1 MDYNSI
7 YDKLN
12 ILSIFRAQIYN
23 TNKSIYI
30 RSNFQYCII
39 ARFSPIAG
47 VYDCLKDIVF
57 TKHIIHVPHLYFR
70 AKIDNGIKSIYAQ
83 GKNCYVIKTIISI
96 SAGPPSVLH

>member
-1 MDYNSI
+1 MIQYIINGMYYQFKYNIQTRSI
-7 YDKLN
+7 
-12 ILSIFRAQIYN
+12 SSR
-23 TNKSIYI
+23 
-30 RSNFQYCII
+30 FQYFNI
-39 ARFSPIAG
+39 ARFSPITD

-83 GKNCYVIKTIISI
+83 GKNCYVIKMIISI

>member
-1 MDYNSI
+1 MIQYIINGMYYQFKYNIQTRS
-7 YDKLN
+7 
-12 ILSIFRAQIYN
+12 
-23 TNKSIYI
+23 I
-30 RSNFQYCII
+30 RSKFQYFNI
-39 ARFSPIAG
+39 ARFSPITD

-83 GKNCYVIKTIISI
+83 GKNCYVIKMIISI

>member
-1 MDYNSI
+1 MECIIN
-7 YDKLN
+7 LN
-12 ILSIFRAQIYN
+12 TIFRTVN
-23 TNKSIYI
+23 I
-30 RSNFQYCII
+30 RSKFQYFNIT
-39 ARFSPIAG
+39 RFSPITD

-83 GKNCYVIKTIISI
+83 GKNCYVIKMIISI